1 MGTAQVR
8 PPHPGETHSKL
19 GEMLSRETVLGWRAA
34 GWGLLQAVVRKGL
47 APRPVPRG
55 PNRLMSEGLSS

>member
-1 MGTAQVR
+1 
-8 PPHPGETHSKL
+8 
-19 GEMLSRETVLGWRAA
+19 MLSRETVLGWRAA